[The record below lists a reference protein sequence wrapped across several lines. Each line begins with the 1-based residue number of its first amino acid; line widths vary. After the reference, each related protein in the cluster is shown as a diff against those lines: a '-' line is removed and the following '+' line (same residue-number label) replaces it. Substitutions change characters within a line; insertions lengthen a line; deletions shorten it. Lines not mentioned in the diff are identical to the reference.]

1 MTVTAVFQNNSE
13 HRAYALDFLCEET
26 LRLGARAV
34 VLLDPDLDSFVRALV
49 ESEMRSVGLILSRS
63 RCAAIGEEVERVR
76 AVIQAAGA
84 DVIVGVGVGET
95 LDVVIEVAETAGVSA
110 LIAPTPTTFLEP

>member
-26 LRLGARAV
+26 LRLGTRAV
-34 VLLDPDLDSFVRALV
+34 VLLDPDLDGFVRALV
-49 ESEMRSVGLILSRS
+49 ESEMRGAGLIVSRS
-63 RCAAIGEEVERVR
+63 RSAAVGEEVERVLAVIR
-76 AVIQAAGA
+76 AVGA

-95 LDVVIEVAETAGVSA
+95 LDVVIEAAETAGLSA
-110 LIAPTPTTFLEP
+110 LIAPTPATFLEP